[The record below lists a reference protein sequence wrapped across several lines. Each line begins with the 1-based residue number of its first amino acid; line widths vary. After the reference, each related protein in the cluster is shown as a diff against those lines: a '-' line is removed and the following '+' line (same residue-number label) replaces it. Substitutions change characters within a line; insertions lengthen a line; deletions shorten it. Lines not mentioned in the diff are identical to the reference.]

1 MPAVAHS
8 TTPLYA
14 DWRERYQDLHKI
26 GSGGFAEVYSAWDAV
41 LERPVALKVVGE
53 GRGMSGRIV
62 REVEA
67 AAALTHPNIVTL
79 YDWFGDGSR
88 EVLVWELVEGESLDR
103 LHGRLSDGDV
113 AAVGAEL
120 LNALAF
126 AHSQGI
132 IHRDVKPQNVMLD
145 NAGRVK
151 VMDFG
156 IARLMDADTLTQDG
170 DVIGTVAYM
179 SPEQAAGRRVGPPS
193 DVYSA
198 GMVVY
203 ELLAGG
209 HPLRGQTPA
218 ETLSNV
224 AAGRLPSLRES
235 RPDLPTPMIDLVD
248 RACAARPSDRP
259 AAVDLAEAFDELL
272 ESGRLQA
279 RPLGGVRR
287 LLQPLARTS
296 VLAERAG
303 GAALAAVTGTV
314 VLGTLPA
321 YPASWTLPLVAVAT
335 ACWAVVPQAG
345 LAFLLGM
352 LAFPVL
358 NVSLALGAA
367 YLVFAVALFLLT
379 RSRPIVAVWPALALV
394 LVPFHLTLLAPA
406 GAALLGRVRGP
417 LAAAWAA
424 AGTLVYL
431 LLLRAPRGPFT
442 LFQPR
447 SAVGADA
454 AAAGNPV
461 SAAAHLV
468 LAAVTLAG
476 ILQMLVWAALAAAVG
491 YALSCRRLE
500 ARLWAWALA
509 FAAVFCVYCVAPG
522 AVWGYPVTLTSLLL
536 NVALASTVILL
547 LLVLTTEEAPEERD
561 DGHLQES

>member
-1 MPAVAHS
+1 MPAAAHS

-14 DWRERYQDLHKI
+14 DWRERYQDLRKI

-67 AAALTHPNIVTL
+67 AAALTHPNIVAL

-132 IHRDVKPQNVMLD
+132 IHRDVKPQNVMLN
-145 NAGRVK
+145 NAGHVK

-179 SPEQAAGRRVGPPS
+179 SPEQASGRRVGPPS

-198 GMVVY
+198 GMVLY

-224 AAGRLPSLRES
+224 AAGRLPSLREF

-248 RACAARPSDRP
+248 RACAARPADRP

-272 ESGRLQA
+272 DSGRLQTK
-279 RPLGGVRR
+279 RLGGVQR
-287 LLQPLARTS
+287 LLRPLARTS
-296 VLAERAG
+296 VLVERAG
-303 GAALAAVTGTV
+303 GAALAAVTSTV
-314 VLGTLPA
+314 VLGALPA
-321 YPASWTLPLVAVAT
+321 YPAGWTLPLVAIAT
-335 ACWAVVPQAG
+335 ACWAVVPQVG
-345 LAFLLGM
+345 LAFLLGA

-379 RSRPIVAVWPALALV
+379 RSRPIVALWPTLALV

-447 SAVGADA
+447 SALGAEA
-454 AAAGNPV
+454 AAAGDPFSAAAQLV
-461 SAAAHLV
+461 SAAA
-468 LAAVTLAG
+468 APAC
-476 ILQMLVWAALAAAVG
+476 IFQMLVWAALAAAIG
-491 YALSCRRLE
+491 YALSRRRLE
-500 ARLWAWALA
+500 VRLWVWALA
-509 FAAVFCVYCVAPG
+509 FAAVFCVYRVVPG
-522 AVWGYPVTLTSLLL
+522 SVWGYPVTLTSLLL
-536 NVALASTVILL
+536 NVALAATVILL